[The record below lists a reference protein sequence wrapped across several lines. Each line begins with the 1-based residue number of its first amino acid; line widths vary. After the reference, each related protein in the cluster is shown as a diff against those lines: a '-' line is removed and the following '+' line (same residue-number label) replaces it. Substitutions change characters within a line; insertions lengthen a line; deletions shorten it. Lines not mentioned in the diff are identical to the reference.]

1 MTKKKPLTREI
12 IFKVLVNAL
21 EPLDYVHA
29 FYEGGAISHGRLDE
43 WSDIDAYV
51 VVDDGR
57 VNEAFAIVEK
67 ALTSLSLIKQ
77 KYDVPQPGWP
87 GVSRAFYRLENT
99 SEYLLIDFCILNL
112 SAPEK
117 FLEPEMHGPA
127 VFYFNKKGKIKI
139 SSLDKAD
146 FGKKIAA
153 RLERL
158 QARFEMFNC
167 FVQKEINRGNS
178 IEALDLYHNLT
189 LGLLVEALRIKHNP
203 IHYDFKT
210 HYVRYELPPKVV
222 ERLRHLYFAKDEKDL
237 QQKYREASK
246 WFQETMSTINK
257 EKITEQI
264 GRSRPSAT
272 ANV

>member
-1 MTKKKPLTREI
+1 MTKKKPLARKI
-12 IFKVLVNAL
+12 ILKVLVNAL

-51 VVDDGR
+51 VVDDGK
-57 VNEAFAIVEK
+57 VNEALAVVEK
-67 ALTSLSLIKQ
+67 ALTSLSPIKQ
-77 KYDVPQPGWP
+77 KYEVPQPGWP
-87 GVSRAFYRLENT
+87 GVSQAFYRLENT

-117 FLEPEMHGPA
+117 FLEPQIHGPA
-127 VFYFNKKGKIKI
+127 VFYFNKKGKIKTP
-139 SSLDKAD
+139 SLDKAE
-146 FGKKIAA
+146 FSKKVAT

-158 QARFEMFNC
+158 QARFAVFNC
-167 FVQKEINRGNS
+167 FVQKEIKRGNS

-210 HYVRYELPPKVV
+210 SYVSYELPPKVV
-222 ERLRHLYFAKDEKDL
+222 ERLRHLYFARNEKDL
-237 QQKYREASK
+237 QQKYREAGI
-246 WFQETMSTINK
+246 WFQGTMSTISK
-257 EKITEQI
+257 EKIAKQI
-264 GRSRPSAT
+264 GR
-272 ANV
+272 